1 MGQAGVLVGP
11 TQASRQAACGAI
23 GQRPP
28 SPRLSQGGWGRLEG
42 TPGREVG
49 GGEEPGDHKLLSLL
63 AQECHVDVAQDQAQI
78 QPGGGEA
85 AFSPKPTAATH
96 TRDRTATSCQPRRVP
111 SPTPSKLLS
120 SESHS
125 PVPRGGTHTG
135 SLHVHMQALGR
146 GSQRFR
152 DRPEATERLQ
162 GTAWDQRPGCL
173 SALPRAPPSPIP
185 GAALPQTLHP
195 VTFRQVTSSLL
206 PPHPPLCTPLLPDHP
221 FPWPQG
227 LPSTV
232 YRTSLRSHPP
242 RAPPLSR
249 QRCSSPSYVQ
259 THTPKQKR
267 LLNPHDEL

>member
-1 MGQAGVLVGP
+1 MEQAGVLVGP

-28 SPRLSQGGWGRLEG
+28 SPRLSQGGWGRLGG
-42 TPGREVG
+42 TQGREVG

-78 QPGGGEA
+78 QPGGGEV

-125 PVPRGGTHTG
+125 PVPRGGIHMG
-135 SLHVHMQALGR
+135 SLHVHTQALGR

-185 GAALPQTLHP
+185 RGGPPPNPPPCHLQASDIFPAASPP
-195 VTFRQVTSSLL
+195 SSLHT
-206 PPHPPLCTPLLPDHP
+206 PPPRPPLPTAPGTSLHCVLNLPAVS
-221 FPWPQG
+221 
-227 LPSTV
+227 PSTGP
-232 YRTSLRSHPP
+232 TSQQAEMLKSFLCTNSHTQTEATPQP
-242 RAPPLSR
+242 SR
-249 QRCSSPSYVQ
+249 
-259 THTPKQKR
+259 
-267 LLNPHDEL
+267 

>member
-11 TQASRQAACGAI
+11 TQASGRAACGAI

-42 TPGREVG
+42 TRGREVG

-78 QPGGGEA
+78 QSGGGEV

-125 PVPRGGTHTG
+125 PVPRGSTYTGPCMFACKPQAGAHSGSEAGLQPRRGYRAQHGT
-135 SLHVHMQALGR
+135 
-146 GSQRFR
+146 
-152 DRPEATERLQ
+152 EARLPLP
-162 GTAWDQRPGCL
+162 A
-173 SALPRAPPSPIP
+173 PRAPPSPIP
-185 GAALPQTLHP
+185 RGSPPPNLQAGDIFPAASPP
-195 VTFRQVTSSLL
+195 SSLHA
-206 PPHPPLCTPLLPDHP
+206 PPPRPPLPTALGTSLHCTLSLPVVS
-221 FPWPQG
+221 
-227 LPSTV
+227 PSTGP
-232 YRTSLRSHPP
+232 TSQQAAKLTSFLCTNSHTQTEATPQP
-242 RAPPLSR
+242 SR
-249 QRCSSPSYVQ
+249 
-259 THTPKQKR
+259 
-267 LLNPHDEL
+267 